1 MAARGPARL
10 QCMVSICSTQGHSCV
25 VSLKF
30 ITRFPVMIPREG
42 VCGGR
47 GSTMNYSQAEMSS
60 HGWKRKF
67 HFGLYLV
74 VDRTRTM
81 PVVFPTTSTAMKVR
95 PTRFAVTFCEIL
107 HRIACFQCPTKR
119 PDCVCFR
126 DLARCS
132 CLGVLTSLSE

>member
-42 VCGGR
+42 VCGDR

-60 HGWKRKF
+60 HGWERKF
-67 HFGLYLV
+67 HNPPDANNAGRL
-74 VDRTRTM
+74 
-81 PVVFPTTSTAMKVR
+81 R
-95 PTRFAVTFCEIL
+95 PLLR
-107 HRIACFQCPTKR
+107 Q
-119 PDCVCFR
+119 
-126 DLARCS
+126 
-132 CLGVLTSLSE
+132 

>member
-42 VCGGR
+42 ECGGR

-67 HFGLYLV
+67 HYGLYLV
-74 VDRTRTM
+74 ANNASRRLPNHFYGNEGQAHTLRCD
-81 PVVFPTTSTAMKVR
+81 
-95 PTRFAVTFCEIL
+95 IL
-107 HRIACFQCPTKR
+107 
-119 PDCVCFR
+119 
-126 DLARCS
+126 
-132 CLGVLTSLSE
+132 